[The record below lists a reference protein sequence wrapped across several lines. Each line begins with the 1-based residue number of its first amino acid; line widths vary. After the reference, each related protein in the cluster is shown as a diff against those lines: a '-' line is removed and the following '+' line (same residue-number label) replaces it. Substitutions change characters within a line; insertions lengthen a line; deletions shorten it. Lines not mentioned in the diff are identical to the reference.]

1 MKDATR
7 KLSKR
12 YGDANFDDFIKKG
25 FLSEAIVNYIALL
38 GWSPKTNVEKM
49 NMNELIEH
57 FAISGVNRSSSI
69 FDEVKMRWL
78 NSQYIKELS
87 KDKFNELAEP
97 FYKISKIYG
106 KYDCKKFAPLLI
118 QRIEILSEIPD
129 KINFLD
135 EYNAFSSDLY
145 FNKKLKT
152 DKEIAKPAL
161 VIALDYLK
169 GLKDW
174 NIQSIN
180 EIMEKA
186 SVDKEMKKG
195 IILWSLRVAVSG
207 KEVTPGGSVE
217 LMDILGKEE
226 SIRRINFALDLLK

>member
-1 MKDATR
+1 M
-7 KLSKR
+7 SM
-12 YGDANFDDFIKKG
+12 
-25 FLSEAIVNYIALL
+25 S
-38 GWSPKTNVEKM
+38 
-49 NMNELIEH
+49 ELIEH
-57 FAISGVNRSSSI
+57 FSISGVSKSSSI

-87 KDKFNELAEP
+87 IDKFNEYAEP
-97 FYKISKIYG
+97 FYKMSKIYG

-118 QRIEILSEIPD
+118 NRIEILSEIPE

-135 EYNAFSSDLY
+135 EYTEFSSDLY
-145 FNKKLKT
+145 YNKKLKT

-161 VIALDYLK
+161 NIAFEYLK
-169 GLKDW
+169 NLNEW

-180 EIMEKA
+180 DLMEKA
-186 SVDKEMKKG
+186 SIEKDMKKG

-226 SIRRINFALDLLK
+226 SIRRINYALTLLK